1 MDDHRGIIVPAASL
15 AVLLLLAIAPGCLTS
30 GNSEENLTATELAD
44 QYLMHADTVRDYRS
58 EYTVTSGLASMN
70 PTVSRIRF
78 DYKAPSFSRMEV
90 VNPGSDTPGTFAT
103 SNGST
108 TAWYNEETRTYDISS
123 GTEVLEEYDYQAMV
137 WKIVGDR
144 NFTILW
150 TDIAHTPPRYL
161 IEVETA
167 PWSTR
172 YTPYLTSRIR
182 ALVEPSTG
190 LTWNVT
196 TYYDCDHPGVPTPTP
211 PPISEVPAGFCQP
224 SDIPNREVRYDLLS
238 VNTGIPD
245 SYFDFVPPEG
255 SGPRCVP
262 RYVHWV
268 EPRGTDTS
276 VPIDQPLPGGVRYS
290 LNESDSG
297 RTITLRTGEVLDI
310 TLPTITGLAFRWIM
324 PTEGTGLEL
333 MNAGSIYEP
342 PQPSDDYVFNLL
354 GGKSYTRW
362 RYRAVSPGTETFD
375 GIRALDG
382 CDIQGAPRFTL
393 TVQVTA

>member
-1 MDDHRGIIVPAASL
+1 MEDHRGL
-15 AVLLLLAIAPGCLTS
+15 LHLFAVLSVLLFLAMSPGCLTTVDS
-30 GNSEENLTATELAD
+30 GENLTAGELAD
-44 QYLMHADTVRDYRS
+44 QYLMHAGTIRDYRS

-70 PTVSRIRF
+70 PMVSRIRF
-78 DYKAPSFSRMEV
+78 DYKAPSFSRMEA
-90 VNPGSDTPGTFAT
+90 VNPESDTPGTFAT

-108 TAWYNEETRTYDISS
+108 TARYNAETRTYDISAS
-123 GTEVLEEYDYQAMV
+123 GNTLGEDDYQAMV
-137 WKIVGDR
+137 RKIVEDR
-144 NFTILW
+144 NFSILW
-150 TDIAHTPPRYL
+150 SDIAHTPPRYL

-190 LTWNVT
+190 LAWNVS
-196 TYYDCDHPGVPTPTP
+196 TYFDCDRPGVPTPTP

-224 SDIPNREVRYDLLS
+224 TDIPNREVRYDFLS

-262 RYVHWV
+262 RYVNWV

-297 RTITLRTGEVLDI
+297 GTITLRTGEVLEI

-324 PTEGTGLEL
+324 PTEGSGLEL
-333 MNAGSIYEP
+333 LNVGSIFEP
-342 PQPSDDYVFNLL
+342 PPGREMMLS
-354 GGKSYTRW
+354 GKSYTRW
-362 RYRAVSPGTETFD
+362 RYRAVSPGTVTFD
-375 GIRALDG
+375 GIRGLYG
-382 CDIQGAPRFTL
+382 CDVQGAPRFTL
-393 TVQVTA
+393 TVQVKGADER